1 MNYRLYIARRYLASK
16 KQVTLISII
25 TGISVVGVALGV
37 ASLIVV
43 LSVMNGFSDVV
54 RELMVGL
61 DPHIRIVSQD
71 ERSFP
76 GADSL
81 LAEVLEHPEIEHAAA
96 YVQGKALLLH
106 EGMSDAN
113 RVVIV
118 RGVEET
124 QVGGVSN
131 VVGKTTIGAFD
142 LSRDQGPPGM
152 VIGLSL
158 AQDLDLFPAMDQ
170 SDLPRPGVVEQE
182 SRVQLLSAPGI
193 ERMIKNIF
201 ATPLSVYEVKGVFE
215 MEPAYDETHVFVSIA
230 EAQRLLRMKNEVSG
244 VELRLADIEDAERIK
259 KELGD
264 YIDTDRFKIM
274 TWYDLQKSFYD
285 VMELEKWGASLILA
299 LIVVVAAF
307 NIIGSLTM
315 VVIEKRHDI
324 GVLKAMGVSRRGI
337 RQVFLYEGAL
347 IGVIGTGMGLVI
359 GLGLCLAQKQFSLIR
374 LASAESFI
382 LDAYPVAIELFDVSL
397 IVVVSLALCLLA
409 AVYPARRAAA
419 IEPAVAV
426 QMTD

>member
-1 MNYRLYIARRYLASK
+1 M
-16 KQVTLISII
+16 
-25 TGISVVGVALGV
+25 VGVALGV

-54 RELMVGL
+54 RGLMIGL
-61 DPHIRIVSQD
+61 DPHIRIVSLEQ
-71 ERSFP
+71 RSFS

-81 LAEVLEHPEIEHAAA
+81 LHDVLEHPEVQHAAA

-106 EGMSDAN
+106 DGMSDAN
-113 RVVIV
+113 KVVIV
-118 RGVEET
+118 RGVDQT
-124 QVGGVSN
+124 QIGGVSN
-131 VVGKTTIGAFD
+131 VVDKTTIGEFS
-142 LSRDQGPPGM
+142 LERNQGPPGM

-158 AQDLDLFPAMDQ
+158 AQDLDLFPALDQ
-170 SDLPRPGVVEQE
+170 SDIPRPSGDRE

-201 ATPLSVYEVKGVFE
+201 ATPLSVYQVKGVFE
-215 MEPAYDETHVFVSIA
+215 MEPAYDETHVFVSLP
-230 EAQRLLRMKNEVSG
+230 EAQRLFRMPNEVSG
-244 VELRLADIEDAERIK
+244 IELRLADIDDAERIK
-259 KELGD
+259 EELQA
-264 YIDTDRFKIM
+264 YVDTEKFEIM

-324 GVLKAMGVSRRGI
+324 GVLKAMGVSKRGI

-347 IGVIGTGMGLVI
+347 IGVIGTGIGLVI
-359 GLGLCLAQKQFSLIR
+359 GLGLCLAQQHFGLFR
-374 LASAESFI
+374 LAGAESFI
-382 LDAYPVAIELFDVSL
+382 LDAYPVAIELFDVTL
-397 IVVVSLALCLLA
+397 IVVVSLSLCLLA